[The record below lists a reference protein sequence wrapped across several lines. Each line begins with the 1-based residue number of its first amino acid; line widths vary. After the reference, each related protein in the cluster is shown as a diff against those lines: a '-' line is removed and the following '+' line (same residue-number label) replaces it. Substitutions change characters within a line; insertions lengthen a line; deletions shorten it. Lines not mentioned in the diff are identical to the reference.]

1 MTITDLSI
9 RHRLTVYVL
18 IVFIL
23 VAGVGSYTSL
33 PRESFPEVEIPL
45 IVVYTGYLGA
55 SPEDVETLLTRPI
68 ETELKGVTGIK
79 EIRSS
84 SNEGLSVIE
93 VEFSPDVD
101 LESALQRV
109 RERVDLAK
117 AELPSD
123 IDDDPRVQDV
133 DLSQIPVLVV
143 SLAGEV
149 GLVQLKEIAEALKD
163 DVETIAGVNRVN
175 VIGGREREVHVYVDP
190 RRLSAFEL
198 SLGDVVTAVQREN
211 LTVPGGELDIGGLKY
226 LVRVPA
232 EIKDPRELESFVVK
246 VRDGVPVYVRDV
258 ATVVYGFEDETTR
271 ARLNG
276 RPSVTLTVEK
286 RTGAN
291 IIDVA
296 DAVKQEVE
304 RRRATLPSSVT
315 ITIVADQSKDIASMV
330 SELEN
335 NIVSGLLLVTAVLM
349 AFLGLRNSVFVAVAI
364 PLSML
369 LAFSVLQVMGFTL
382 NMVVLFSLILVLGM
396 LVDNAIVIVEN
407 IYRHRE
413 EGADGPTAASKA
425 TREVMVPVITSTVT
439 TCCAF
444 APLLFWPGI
453 VGDFMSFLPATLI
466 VGLLASLVVALVFNP
481 TLCAYFMAP
490 PRSVR
495 RRLTEGPDAHSAAA
509 EEDSA
514 AGSSRVMRAYE
525 RLLLWLLE
533 PARDHGTRGWFL
545 RNWLLMSLFGTL
557 VAAGI
562 GLALVAFSVPTMG
575 ATTLPVAGLAMG
587 LAGVAFVLQ
596 GVLWLLWSAMRRLGG
611 WTPWITDR
619 RAGVIWSMGAILV
632 ATIVAYGMLGRGLE
646 FFPETEPRQVWVDL
660 DVPSGT
666 NLDTSDAIVSRIEE
680 LTRDAPD
687 LRDLSASVGSSGVSL
702 ANPVATGAVGTLSRV
717 TLDLVDHKD
726 RSQNSLETLELVR
739 QRVAA
744 LAGGDITVDKPQE
757 GPPTGKPVTIR
768 VIGDD
773 FRTLG
778 DISRAMQ
785 ETIRTVP
792 GLVNLNDDFDP
803 GKPEI
808 RVRVNRL
815 QGSVAGMNT
824 REIARTIQTAIRGT
838 EASKY
843 RIGEDEYDIRV
854 RLAPDARMSLDALT
868 NLTVTDEDGRQI
880 PLRSIVDLETGVG
893 PGSIKRV
900 DLRRVVT
907 IEGDVV
913 RAPGRTEDSVR
924 AAVAARLDGYQLPPG
939 YRWEFAGANQ
949 EQDEAQAFL
958 QRAFVMAVLLIVLV
972 LVTQFNSLVMPVTV
986 MTSVVLSLIGV
997 LWGLIVTGTPFGLV
1011 MTGVGVISLAGIVV
1025 NNAIVLGDF
1034 IQQLRARGLEKTR
1047 AVVRAGTLRFRP
1059 VLLTAA
1065 TTILGLLPLTVGLN
1079 IDFFNFTVE
1088 YGAESSQWWGAMGVA
1103 VIAGLTV
1110 ATVLTL
1116 VVVPVTY
1123 HTLDELV
1130 GLAARVPERWAA
1142 PVGAPIPAP
1151 GVSSRTAQ

>member
-1 MTITDLSI
+1 MNITDLSI

-133 DLSQIPVLVV
+133 DFSQIPVLVV

-198 SLGDVVTAVQREN
+198 SLGDVVAAVQREN
-211 LTVPGGELDIGGLKY
+211 LTVPGGELDIGRLKY

-271 ARLNG
+271 ARLNQ

-304 RRRATLPSSVT
+304 RRRATLPSSVS

-349 AFLGLRNSVFVAVAI
+349 AFLGLRNSIFVAVAI

-413 EGADGPTAASKA
+413 DGADGPTAASRA

-481 TLCAYFMAP
+481 TLCAYFMTP
-490 PRSVR
+490 PRTAAR
-495 RRLTEGPDAHSAAA
+495 RAANA
-509 EEDSA
+509 PGTGGTADDHSA

-545 RNWLLMSLFGTL
+545 RNWLLMGLFGTL

-562 GLALVAFSVPTMG
+562 GLALVAFSVPTMST
-575 ATTLPVAGLAMG
+575 TTLPVAGMVIG
-587 LAGVAFVLQ
+587 LAGVAFALQ

-632 ATIVAYGMLGRGLE
+632 ATVVAYGLLGRGLE

-744 LAGGDITVDKPQE
+744 LTGGDITVDKPQE

-792 GLVNLNDDFDP
+792 GLVNLTDDFDP

-815 QGSVAGMNT
+815 QGSIAGMNT

-893 PGSIKRV
+893 PGSIKRI

-907 IEGDVV
+907 VEGDVV

-949 EQDEAQAFL
+949 EQDQAQAFL

-972 LVTQFNSLVMPVTV
+972 LVTQFNSLVMPITV

-1079 IDFFNFTVE
+1079 IDFFNLTVE

-1130 GLAARVPERWAA
+1130 GLAARVPERWGA
-1142 PVGAPIPAP
+1142 PVGEPIPTP
-1151 GVSSRTAQ
+1151 SVSSRTAQ